1 MPNLRNDNLYQ
12 IALAGVFT
20 AFGIVL
26 PMMFHVL
33 GLGSTFLPMHIPV
46 LLSGFFLD
54 APAAAAVGALTPILS
69 SIFTGMPP
77 AFPVMPYMVFELAAY
92 GYVTSF
98 MYRKLHKNVY
108 ISLVCSMILGRI
120 VSGVAVWMLTTF
132 FGAKFPT
139 PFAFIAASITKGL
152 PGIAI
157 QLIFIPAVVLL
168 LKKYQIRA
176 RGRDTLE
183 P

>member
-1 MPNLRNDNLYQ
+1 MRNDNLYQ

-54 APAAAAVGALTPILS
+54 APVAGAVGALTPILS
-69 SIFTGMPP
+69 SVFTGMPP

-92 GYVTSF
+92 GYMTSF
-98 MYRKLHKNVY
+98 MYRKLRQNVY
-108 ISLVCSMILGRI
+108 VSLVGSMVLGRI
-120 VSGVAVWMLTTF
+120 VSGIAVWVLTAF

-139 PFAFIAASITKGL
+139 PVAFIAASITNGL

-168 LKKYQIRA
+168 LKKYQMRA
-176 RGRDTLE
+176 TGRDTLE